1 MKAENLKWTRR
12 RFVAGMSLMTA
23 CALRMRASGWSL
35 APRSAWASGGTQ
47 NVAQGADIQFDSSD
61 RKLVDG
67 FNWAKAEALTY
78 AHSDGPIGPWY
89 EAALPE
95 RNAFCMRDVSHMST
109 GAHLLGLGRHNHT
122 MLRQFALHVSAS
134 KKWASW
140 WEITSNGDPAPVD
153 YKSDADF
160 WYCLPA
166 NFDVLNACYRQWLW
180 SRDPAYVDDQTF
192 LNYYRATVTSYVAA
206 WDSNHDGL
214 LEHHPADG
222 HRGIATYDEDLPNG
236 VMVGAD
242 LVAAQFAAYRDYAAI
257 SRSRKQDA
265 ASGEFDRKARALKS
279 LYNTKWWDDGRGEF
293 YGALSNDGK
302 FHADLKTGSGASA
315 ISLPLYFGIVADGA
329 KTTASIDRLE
339 RRVGLNSA
347 AQTGMIG
354 GVEGLTYLADIF
366 YMYGRSQSA
375 YRVLKALIDPGLKRR
390 TYPEVSF
397 TVVGNVGAGLMGICP
412 LPDNKVETFPR
423 LTSETS
429 WAEIQQ
435 VPVGPNRITVRHEG
449 CESTRFENLSGGELS
464 WRASFPSH
472 GRAILVDGKEVHSNT
487 GVRPGGIT
495 ETWCDISVA
504 GGRIVSASLV
514 RA

>member
-1 MKAENLKWTRR
+1 
-12 RFVAGMSLMTA
+12 MTA
-23 CALRMRASGWSL
+23 YALRMGASVRSL
-35 APRSAWASGGTQ
+35 APRSVWALRAAQ
-47 NVAQGADIQFDSSD
+47 NVPPGADIQFDSSD

-67 FNWAKAEALTY
+67 FNWAKAEALSY

-109 GAHLLGLGRHNHT
+109 GAHLLGLSRHNHT

-140 WEITSNGDPAPVD
+140 WEITSGGDPAPVD

-192 LNYYRATVTSYVAA
+192 LDYYRATVTSYVDA

-214 LEHHPADG
+214 LEHLAADG
-222 HRGIATYDEDLPNG
+222 HRGIATYDEDLQNE
-236 VMVGAD
+236 VMVAAD
-242 LVAAQFAAYRDYAAI
+242 LVAAQYAAYRDYAAI
-257 SRSRKQDA
+257 ARSRKQDEA
-265 ASGEFDRKARALKS
+265 AGEFDRKARALKS
-279 LYNTKWWDDGRGEF
+279 LYNTKWWNDARGEF

-302 FHADLKTGSGASA
+302 FHSDLKTGSGASA
-315 ISLPLYFGIVADGA
+315 LSFPLYFGIVENGT
-329 KTTASIDRLE
+329 KTAAAIARLE

-347 AQTGMIG
+347 AQTGMLG

-375 YRVLKALIDPGLKRR
+375 YRVLKTLIDPGLKRR

-397 TVVGNVGAGLMGICP
+397 TVIGNVGAGLMGICP
-412 LPDNKVETFPR
+412 MPDSKIETFPR
-423 LTSETS
+423 LTAETA

-435 VPVGPNRITVRHEG
+435 VPVGTNRITVRHEG
-449 CESTRFENLSGGELS
+449 CESTRFENLSGSELS
-464 WRASFPSH
+464 WRASFPSR
-472 GRAILVDGKEVHSNT
+472 GRAILVDGKEVLSNT
-487 GVRPGGIT
+487 GQRPGGIT
-495 ETWCDISVA
+495 ETWCNVTVA
-504 GGRIVSASLV
+504 GGRAASAHLIP
-514 RA
+514 A

>member
-1 MKAENLKWTRR
+1 MDEAAVCRR
-12 RFVAGMSLMTA
+12 NVSHRLRARCARERPRRSLV
-23 CALRMRASGWSL
+23 
-35 APRSAWASGGTQ
+35 PRSAWALGDAQ
-47 NVAQGADIQFDSSD
+47 NVPPGADIQFDSSD

-67 FNWAKAEALTY
+67 FNWAKGEALSY

-109 GAHLLGLGRHNHT
+109 GAHLLGLSRHNHT

-140 WEITSNGDPAPVD
+140 WEITSSGDPAPVD
-153 YKSDADF
+153 YESDADF

-180 SRDPAYVDDQTF
+180 SRDPAYVDDQAF
-192 LNYYRATVTSYVAA
+192 LNYYRATVTSYVDA

-214 LEHHPADG
+214 LEHLPAYG

-242 LVAAQFAAYRDYAAI
+242 LVAAQYAAYRDYAAV

-265 ASGEFDRKARALKS
+265 AAGEFDRKARALKS
-279 LYNTKWWDDGRGEF
+279 LYNTKWWDDARGEF

-302 FHADLKTGSGASA
+302 FHSDLKTGSGASA

-329 KTTASIDRLE
+329 KTTASLDRLE

-347 AQTGMIG
+347 AQSGMIG

-366 YMYGRSQSA
+366 YMYGRSGNP
-375 YRVLKALIDPGLKRR
+375 RTECLKR
-390 TYPEVSF
+390 
-397 TVVGNVGAGLMGICP
+397 
-412 LPDNKVETFPR
+412 
-423 LTSETS
+423 
-429 WAEIQQ
+429 
-435 VPVGPNRITVRHEG
+435 
-449 CESTRFENLSGGELS
+449 
-464 WRASFPSH
+464 
-472 GRAILVDGKEVHSNT
+472 
-487 GVRPGGIT
+487 
-495 ETWCDISVA
+495 
-504 GGRIVSASLV
+504 
-514 RA
+514 